1 MKLDVATIGT
11 VKFEVFNSTTQTV
24 LKTFQL
30 KSQDTGVAVGKGDCG
45 EHSPLSA
52 CYTGI
57 LVFAVLTV
65 YRSGVPEYRYQ
76 TGKPEIG
83 VLRGYYQPTA
93 TTMKVVGSVQK
104 IPFTDGGRRTECFMI
119 ELAEF
124 VSVDA
129 AIALPPASW
138 LQLGAPND
146 PNSFLFILYNSMTY
160 HR

>member
-24 LKTFQL
+24 LKTFQV
-30 KSQDTGVAVGKGDCG
+30 KTQNTGMAVGKGDCG

-57 LVFAVLTV
+57 LVFAVLTG
-65 YRSGVPEYRYQ
+65 YRSALVGLRYQ

-104 IPFTDGGRRTECFMI
+104 LPFADGGCRVECFGN

-124 VSVDA
+124 ESVDE
-129 AIALPPASW
+129 AIALPPAAW
-138 LQLGAPND
+138 LQLGVPND